1 MNLIDVEII
10 KNDIYWEMRQ
20 ESKSLILGGWQIKG
34 SKYFYTNLM
43 MFVIEDEPDGYE
55 YQGISVGGRF
65 SFIDS
70 SGNFGD
76 FGDCEWAYDGDTS
89 EMMEAFKKAK
99 NWEEILSIEKFATQA
114 KLIEEGKNLPEFI
127 FTGFWK

>member
-65 SFIDS
+65 RDVLNNSAAQVLH
-70 SGNFGD
+70 G
-76 FGDCEWAYDGDTS
+76 
-89 EMMEAFKKAK
+89 
-99 NWEEILSIEKFATQA
+99 
-114 KLIEEGKNLPEFI
+114 
-127 FTGFWK
+127 